1 MSAPPS
7 TYQANLSRREEM
19 AVSGA
24 AMSEAPWKLA
34 GATGV
39 VVAGADLTA
48 HLVLHL
54 LSFRLEWATS
64 LSMGLVAFFAVAGA
78 GALVRS
84 RHSRALRWARSKP
97 WRFAVAPGA
106 ACAILVFVLTMLD
119 GSGVVGSAFT
129 ALWHGAAAFA
139 LTGVVGSVVRPRH
152 EPRQS

>member
-39 VVAGADLTA
+39 VVAGADLML
-48 HLVLHL
+48 HLVTHL
-54 LSFRLEWATS
+54 FSFRLEWATA
-64 LSMGLVAFFAVAGA
+64 LSMGVVAFFAVAGA

-84 RHSRALRWARSKP
+84 RHTRALRWARSKP

-106 ACAILVFVLTMLD
+106 AAAIIVFVLTVLH
-119 GSGVVGSAFT
+119 GSSIFGAGFT
-129 ALWHGAAAFA
+129 ALWHGAVAYGV
-139 LTGVVGSVVRPRH
+139 TGAVGSVVRPRRS
-152 EPRQS
+152 ERA